1 MTLACFADR
10 AKSVAIPVVAAAAV
24 LLAVASA
31 GAQESEQITIVAP
44 HSIQHKQVGRTSSG
58 IPIEQISLSHRVGYS
73 DLDLTKPADVAL
85 LKKRVEAAAVQ
96 GCKELDKLYP
106 LDNLSPS
113 NTSCAKS
120 ARETAMQQV
129 DAAVAAAV
137 PKQ

>member
-1 MTLACFADR
+1 MPLACFADR
-10 AKSVAIPVVAAAAV
+10 AKSAAIPVVAAAAV

-31 GAQESEQITIVAP
+31 AAQDNEQITIVAP
-44 HSIQHKQVGRTSSG
+44 HAVQHKQVGRTYTG
-58 IPIEQISLSHRVGYS
+58 IPIEQISLSHRVGFS
-73 DLDLTKPADVAL
+73 DLDLTKPADVAI
-85 LKKRVEAAAVQ
+85 LKKRVEAAALQ

-113 NTSCAKS
+113 NKSCANS

-137 PKQ
+137 PKK